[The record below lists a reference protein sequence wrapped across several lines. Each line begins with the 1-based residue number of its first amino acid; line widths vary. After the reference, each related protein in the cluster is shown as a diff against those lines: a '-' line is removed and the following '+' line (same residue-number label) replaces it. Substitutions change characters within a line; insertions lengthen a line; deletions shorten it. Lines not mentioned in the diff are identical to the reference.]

1 MSKFVVRFLTTSAAI
16 AVLLAGSA
24 PAFAGQGPP
33 NINGIFGAILNSAL
47 LAQGRQAWQHRPLS
61 DYNCLEAHGVSV
73 DQLAANGVGPDD
85 PRVQQMFAQ
94 CAHDAANQTPAP
106 PVTAASTAGPN
117 NPSFMVDGL
126 VLGSAVDPDSP
137 GYKAYKC
144 RPSDQFPGFK
154 WCGIGHALTGKFGP
168 FQSYVTILH
177 SDANTAVFIL
187 QDVFPA
193 HFAPGDAE
201 REIERLSQ
209 TFGQPARILN
219 GDPRP
224 DASHSVIATW
234 GDVTL
239 TPLDEATMDQLRRGD
254 AITAGLLIDFLAD
267 SKKSASEGLPVF
279 HLGGGAG
286 YIWAAR
292 FDDSGTGRL
301 RLTAAN
307 PGLLPGAVPSQAAAP
322 VVSSAPTPAPTAAP
336 IQVVQDPAKAEKER
350 AVRSERTVAAGNA
363 ELKDVEAF
371 IKEHPQSP
379 KLLDYIDRIGA
390 LSAAVKAG
398 DPDDIERKL
407 SELNEALSH
416 DNDYQQHLVDLA
428 AQQRKQA
435 AQFLGDAIHH
445 GEQERDFLLDYIGK
459 NPLADVTPTFASYV
473 KQLNPALQRAD
484 LTQLQ
489 PLVEQVHL
497 AIQEAKLEPAFI
509 ASQKAAPNLPATK
522 PDAGAST
529 PESTNAPAAN
539 AAPADALPITE
550 KNRFIVDGNLDDV
563 EILYNAS
570 PSAPHIAQNLR
581 GDFVFAQN
589 QARVCL
595 FGQNPDELPLTVKQ
609 AISAKT
615 APRQVAVLV
624 ERCNPGQL
632 LSYDLIATQR
642 NAFLR
647 SKREDAL
654 ALTKSIEED
663 NLRKFAEV
671 TAAELNKASDAEHA
685 QIEKIKANIADGAP
699 DGFGVVLLKTG
710 SPNLCLAVGAKTSS
724 HRQLL
729 LPDEGKL
736 DLEMQT
742 EAVIKDTNIEDAFIN
757 VQKRQCGAVY
767 ASAANLKALTAA
779 LARNN
784 IPYTFSSIWNLPA
797 DVERE
802 ETALVEKDRVAKQEE
817 TERTQRNDDQS
828 RLAAVR
834 AQDLSATQVAQ
845 QAALRQK
852 YGDSAKA
859 ASNALSSEIIA
870 WTKDQSGGIGGLYPA
885 YVAWLT
891 DKLADHWEVTTI
903 DSDVQDFG
911 TASFKNRALDT
922 VFARITLHLRNR
934 MLGDYDNPCF
944 VFGRISDTEFSMSR
958 EPAFARCN
966 DEAAIRSWQAGHQFK
981 SEWFASN

>member
-1 MSKFVVRFLTTSAAI
+1 
-16 AVLLAGSA
+16 
-24 PAFAGQGPP
+24 
-33 NINGIFGAILNSAL
+33 
-47 LAQGRQAWQHRPLS
+47 
-61 DYNCLEAHGVSV
+61 
-73 DQLAANGVGPDD
+73 
-85 PRVQQMFAQ
+85 
-94 CAHDAANQTPAP
+94 
-106 PVTAASTAGPN
+106 
-117 NPSFMVDGL
+117 
-126 VLGSAVDPDSP
+126 
-137 GYKAYKC
+137 
-144 RPSDQFPGFK
+144 
-154 WCGIGHALTGKFGP
+154 
-168 FQSYVTILH
+168 
-177 SDANTAVFIL
+177 
-187 QDVFPA
+187 
-193 HFAPGDAE
+193 
-201 REIERLSQ
+201 
-209 TFGQPARILN
+209 
-219 GDPRP
+219 
-224 DASHSVIATW
+224 
-234 GDVTL
+234 
-239 TPLDEATMDQLRRGD
+239 
-254 AITAGLLIDFLAD
+254 
-267 SKKSASEGLPVF
+267 
-279 HLGGGAG
+279 
-286 YIWAAR
+286 
-292 FDDSGTGRL
+292 
-301 RLTAAN
+301 
-307 PGLLPGAVPSQAAAP
+307 
-322 VVSSAPTPAPTAAP
+322 
-336 IQVVQDPAKAEKER
+336 
-350 AVRSERTVAAGNA
+350 
-363 ELKDVEAF
+363 
-371 IKEHPQSP
+371 
-379 KLLDYIDRIGA
+379 
-390 LSAAVKAG
+390 
-398 DPDDIERKL
+398 
-407 SELNEALSH
+407 
-416 DNDYQQHLVDLA
+416 
-428 AQQRKQA
+428 
-435 AQFLGDAIHH
+435 
-445 GEQERDFLLDYIGK
+445 
-459 NPLADVTPTFASYV
+459 
-473 KQLNPALQRAD
+473 
-484 LTQLQ
+484 
-489 PLVEQVHL
+489 
-497 AIQEAKLEPAFI
+497 
-509 ASQKAAPNLPATK
+509 
-522 PDAGAST
+522 
-529 PESTNAPAAN
+529 
-539 AAPADALPITE
+539 
-550 KNRFIVDGNLDDV
+550 
-563 EILYNAS
+563 
-570 PSAPHIAQNLR
+570 
-581 GDFVFAQN
+581 
-589 QARVCL
+589 
-595 FGQNPDELPLTVKQ
+595 
-609 AISAKT
+609 
-615 APRQVAVLV
+615 V